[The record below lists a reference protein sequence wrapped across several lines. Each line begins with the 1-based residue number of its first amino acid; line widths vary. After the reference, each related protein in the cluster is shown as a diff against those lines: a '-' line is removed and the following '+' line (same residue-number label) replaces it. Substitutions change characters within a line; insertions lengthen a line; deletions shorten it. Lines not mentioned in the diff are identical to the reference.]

1 MEFREKVVMLTGAGK
16 GVGRETAKHFAGAG
30 ARVGL
35 IARTQRDIQSLEKE
49 IRHSGGQAMALCCD
63 ISQEEQVDAAV
74 KQLETAW
81 GGVDR
86 KSVV

>member
-1 MEFREKVVMLTGAGK
+1 MGLEFREKVVMLTGAGK

-49 IRHSGGQAMALCCD
+49 IRHRTGHG
-63 ISQEEQVDAAV
+63 AV
-74 KQLETAW
+74 L
-81 GGVDR
+81 
-86 KSVV
+86 